1 MIKKLLAG
9 AALLAIAAT
18 AHAQIKVGVVLSTTG
33 PAASLGIPEK
43 NTMTLYPTSV
53 GGQKIEFLLLDD
65 ATDTTTA
72 RRHFEKLTS
81 EDKVDVIIGT
91 STSPA
96 ALATLEVAA
105 NTRTPVIA
113 LAATGRLVLPMDDQ
127 KRWMFKTP
135 YNDSI
140 TAEAA
145 VQHMVKTGIKTLAF
159 IGYAEAFG
167 EGWLQETIKATEK
180 LGVKLVATERFNPK
194 DTSVTAQVLK
204 AMSANPQAIL
214 IVGAGTPAAL
224 PHTTLVE
231 RGYKGKIYQTPGV
244 INNDFLR
251 VGGKALEGAVVVS
264 GPVVVVQDL
273 PDSNPAKKPGLEYKQ
288 KYEAAFGAGSTTT
301 FGANAWDAM
310 LILQRA
316 IPEALKK
323 AKPGSVEFRVA
334 LRDAIEGV
342 RNLPA
347 THGMINMSATDHNG
361 FDANAPV
368 MITIT
373 GGKWAVLK

>member
-1 MIKKLLAG
+1 MIRKLLAG
-9 AALLAIAAT
+9 AVITAVAFAAN
-18 AHAQIKVGVVLSTTG
+18 AQVKVGVILSTTG

-43 NTMTLYPTSV
+43 NTVTLYPTSV
-53 GGQKIEFLLLDD
+53 AGQKIEFLVLDD

-72 RRHFEKLTS
+72 RRHMEKLTS
-81 EDKVDVIIGT
+81 EDKVDVVIGP

-96 ALATLEVAA
+96 ALAIIEVAA
-105 NTRTPVIA
+105 TSRTPTIA
-113 LAATGRLVLPMDDQ
+113 LAASGRIVLPMDEQ
-127 KRWMFKTP
+127 KRWMFKMP

-145 VQHMVKTGIKTLAF
+145 LAHMVKTGVKTLGF
-159 IGYAEAFG
+159 IGYAEAYG
-167 EGWLQETIKATEK
+167 ESWLQETVKAAQK
-180 LGVKLVATERFNPK
+180 FGVKMVATERFNPK

-204 AMSANPQAIL
+204 VMSANPQAVL

-251 VGGKALEGAVVVS
+251 VGGKALEGAIVPS
-264 GPVVVVQDL
+264 GPVVVVNEI
-273 PDSNPAKKPGLEYKQ
+273 PDSNPAKKPGMEYKQ

-301 FGANAWDAM
+301 FGANGWDAM
-310 LILQRA
+310 LVLQRA
-316 IPEALKK
+316 LPDALKK
-323 AKPGSVEFRVA
+323 AKPGTPEFRAA

-342 RNLPA
+342 KNLPA
-347 THGMINMSATDHNG
+347 THGMINMSPSDHNG
-361 FDANAPV
+361 FGPDAPV
-368 MITIT
+368 MLTIS
-373 GGKWAVLK
+373 GGKWTALK